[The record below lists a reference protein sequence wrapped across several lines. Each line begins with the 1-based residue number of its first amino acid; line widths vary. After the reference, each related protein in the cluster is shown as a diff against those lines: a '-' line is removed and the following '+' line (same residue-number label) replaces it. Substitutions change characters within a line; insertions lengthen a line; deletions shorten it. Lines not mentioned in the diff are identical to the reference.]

1 MSHRDYRSRSRRGKR
16 RDSTGTKLL
25 TQLLCGD
32 LFRGV
37 FQTILRGEGM
47 ILAVHTWIG
56 GHVGIW
62 MFACVLSC
70 LKAIRTWVLNSKQSL
85 SQIY

>member
-1 MSHRDYRSRSRRGKR
+1 
-16 RDSTGTKLL
+16 
-25 TQLLCGD
+25 
-32 LFRGV
+32 
-37 FQTILRGEGM
+37 M

-70 LKAIRTWVLNSKQSL
+70 LKAIRTGVLNLINLYLKFFEIKKLHYKYCESTNV
-85 SQIY
+85 